1 MNTTMI
7 TISWIVTSI
16 FFFLFILS
24 WSNATNTQSSYG
36 SPASSPPYIIGMLLG
51 HGLIPGIL
59 WLITYFTAPKVN
71 EIKKQNPTKEGYSGG
86 YSGGHNKVYSS
97 DNNSEGY
104 DGGQK
109 NSNSTNNSDGYNN
122 GDLYK

>member
-1 MNTTMI
+1 
-7 TISWIVTSI
+7 
-16 FFFLFILS
+16 
-24 WSNATNTQSSYG
+24 
-36 SPASSPPYIIGMLLG
+36 MLLG

-86 YSGGHNKVYSS
+86 YSGGHNKVNSS
-97 DNNSEGY
+97 ENNSEGY